1 MKDYYSIALEEACNH
16 FKKKLQSD
24 SFGPEDRRDNIIIRK
39 SKTMYTVKNRKKE
52 ENIA

>member
-24 SFGPEDRRDNIIIRK
+24 SFGPEDRSENIITKK